1 MPFSFLLPADWNKT
15 LMGQAGA
22 ATLDLGIET
31 TGSRDLG

>member
-1 MPFSFLLPADWNKT
+1 MPFSFLLPANWNEI
-15 LMGQAGA
+15 MGQAGA